1 MSFCSSLNAKEMRF
15 LFFFLKGKANV
26 FFKFFSLSVVDFFLT
41 CEQKSTAFL
50 DERAAYHREYSRC
63 LSGSGCVFDDEAFV
77 NIKCV
82 RVC

>member
-1 MSFCSSLNAKEMRF
+1 MMLLCVVLFFFTRERNAISF
-15 LFFFLKGKANV
+15 FFFLKGKANV

-50 DERAAYHREYSRC
+50 DERAAYHREHSRC

-77 NIKCV
+77 NI
-82 RVC
+82 

>member
-1 MSFCSSLNAKEMRF
+1 MMLLCVVLFFFKRERNAIS
-15 LFFFLKGKANV
+15 FFFLKGKANV

-41 CEQKSTAFL
+41 REQKSAAFL

-77 NIKCV
+77 NI
-82 RVC
+82 